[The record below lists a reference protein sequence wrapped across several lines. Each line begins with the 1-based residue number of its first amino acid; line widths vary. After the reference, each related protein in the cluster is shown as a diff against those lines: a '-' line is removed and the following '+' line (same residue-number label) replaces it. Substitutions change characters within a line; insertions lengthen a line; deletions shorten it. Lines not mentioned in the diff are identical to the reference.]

1 MELSLNRPIAGILVP
16 VFAIR
21 GEGDLGIGDTESLKE
36 FVDWAADLGFHLVKL
51 LPINET
57 GGDHS
62 PYNALSSRA
71 LDPTTI
77 RTSPEALKDLS
88 REDFEAARSEAKPE
102 ALDGTLVNYDVVKP
116 LKRKLL

>member
-1 MELSLNRPIAGILVP
+1 MDLTPQHLLAGILVP

-21 GEGDLGIGDTESLKE
+21 GQGDLGIGDTSSLRE
-36 FVDWAADLGFHLVKL
+36 FIDWAADNGFRLVKI

-71 LDPTTI
+71 LEPTTI
-77 RTSPEALKDLS
+77 RASPEAIPDLKAIEYASAL
-88 REDFEAARSEAKPE
+88 EAIDP
-102 ALDGTLVNYDVVKP
+102 ALLDSTRV
-116 LKRKLL
+116 

>member
-1 MELSLNRPIAGILVP
+1 MTFSPDERIAGLLIP
-16 VFAIR
+16 VFALR
-21 GEGDLGIGDTESLKE
+21 GQGDLGIGDTSSLME
-36 FVDWAADLGFHLVKL
+36 FINWAAENGFRLVKL

-77 RTSPEALKDLS
+77 RTSPETLPDLR
-88 REDFEAARSEAKPE
+88 REDYEE
-102 ALDGTLVNYDVVKP
+102 ALRAVPAEVL
-116 LKRKLL
+116 